1 MQVDKIKLGTVI
13 DHIKAGLARKVLRIL
28 DIGENYPH
36 LVAYIMNVPSGK
48 LGRKDLLKIEG
59 KIISH
64 ELADAIALISPH
76 ATINIIKDSKIVEKY
91 EVEAPQKIVNLG
103 KCPNPACIVNKE
115 GEKLFT
121 IEKTKHKDLRYRCEY
136 CERVFDSSE
145 ILS

>member
-1 MQVDKIKLGTVI
+1 MQVDKIRLGTVI

-59 KIISH
+59 KVISKDM
-64 ELADAIALISPH
+64 ANAIALISPH

-91 EVEAPQKIVNLG
+91 KVEAPQKIVNLG
-103 KCPNPACIVNKE
+103 KCPNPSCIVNKE

-121 IEKTKHKDLRYRCEY
+121 RERGKELKYRCEY
-136 CERVFDSSE
+136 CERVFISSE